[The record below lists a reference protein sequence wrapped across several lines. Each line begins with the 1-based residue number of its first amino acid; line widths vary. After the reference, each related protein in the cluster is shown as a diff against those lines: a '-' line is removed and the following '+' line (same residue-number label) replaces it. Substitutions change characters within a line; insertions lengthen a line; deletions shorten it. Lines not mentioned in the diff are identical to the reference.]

1 MNFSNHQSYVA
12 VRTIRML
19 RNTSKAPL
27 DAGGSK
33 WKMDASRAVKYD
45 REEKSRRK
53 AEKKEKKKVVIKR
66 TTRVPDEKPKI
77 GNHLTKNYN

>member
-1 MNFSNHQSYVA
+1 
-12 VRTIRML
+12 ML
-19 RNTSKAPL
+19 RNTSKQPL
-27 DAGGSK
+27 DTGGSK

-53 AEKKEKKKVVIKR
+53 AEKKDKKKVVIKR

-77 GNHLTKNYN
+77 GKHLTSKLYWTILCI